1 MKATVII
8 SNLEPQG
15 NLLTVLYALC
25 TQDFPQGEYEVILP
39 DLKNITPSEA
49 AIAAHLSRQYPQFR
63 VLRGPT
69 KNRSV
74 MINAAAR
81 QARGEFLLFIESH
94 CIPPNDWVAN
104 HVKLHESNKIDAVLG
119 HIATVPTHVQSAQA
133 ESEMLHDVYRRMEA
147 QGTAK
152 SFFDF
157 HNASIR
163 KACFDELGGFDEG
176 LPHMMEFELGVR
188 LHQRKKRVHNAA
200 GFDIW
205 HNTDASFEKYSAII
219 AGQGRDRGRMIQ
231 RFGVQYM
238 NEYFPM
244 PRFLALL
251 PFFRVFRIP
260 ALMAATMLMH
270 AGRLG
275 FYAVEKCSLGKR
287 ATYFFFDIFSKCS
300 LRRGILQGLKRSEA
314 KRRER

>member
-1 MKATVII
+1 MKATVIM

-49 AIAAHLSRQYPQFR
+49 AIATHLSRQYPHFR
-63 VLRGPT
+63 VLRGNT

-74 MINAAAR
+74 MINEAAR

-104 HVKLHESNKIDAVLG
+104 HVRLHETKNVDAVLG

-133 ESEMLHDVYRRMEA
+133 ESEMLHEVYRRMKA

-157 HNASIR
+157 HNSSIS
-163 KACFDELGGFDEG
+163 KKCFDELGGFDEG
-176 LPHMMEFELGVR
+176 LPHMMEFELGAR

-200 GFDIW
+200 DFNIW
-205 HNTDASFEKYSAII
+205 HNTDASFDNYSTII
-219 AGQGRDRGRMIQ
+219 TGQGRDRGRMIQ
-231 RFGVQYM
+231 RFGVPYM

-251 PFFRVFRIP
+251 PFFKVFRVP
-260 ALMAATMLMH
+260 ALMAATALMH
-270 AGRLG
+270 AGAFG
-275 FYAVEKCSLGKR
+275 FAVAEKCRLGKR
-287 ATYFFFDIFSKCS
+287 VTDFFFGVFSKCS
-300 LRRGILQGLKRSEA
+300 LRRGILQGLKKSEVR
-314 KRRER
+314 RRER